1 MISNVM
7 AAGKKLLRPS
17 RPSAKMTKKESN
29 TTMSAMMHQGRAI
42 YAFFERN
49 WNITKRYWAWEL
61 VWLVYLIVNA
71 LSVMYIGVNAQR
83 FSTGKVDTNFFI
95 LYLLIGTAVW
105 SYLSVTFEGVTDMIT
120 IERWEGTIEH
130 TFMAPISR
138 FTHLIGSCWYA
149 VVHGLL
155 FTFIQLLV
163 VGAFFHLDLSHANYL
178 TATFMLLAGSV
189 SFIGF
194 GIAASVLPLL
204 FTERGSQ
211 MSYIVRAVLLLVS
224 GVYYPVT
231 VLPGWMQPLASI
243 SPATYVLEGLR
254 SALLGN
260 QVIWSSE
267 IWSYTW
273 PLIITG
279 IVSIPLSIYIFRIAE
294 RYAKRTGKLKRNG

>member
-1 MISNVM
+1 
-7 AAGKKLLRPS
+7 
-17 RPSAKMTKKESN
+17 
-29 TTMSAMMHQGRAI
+29 MSSLMHQGRAT

-49 WNITKRYWAWEL
+49 WNLTKRYWAWEI
-61 VWLVYLIVNA
+61 VWLVYNIVNA
-71 LSVMYIGVNAQR
+71 MSVTYIGA
-83 FSTGKVDTNFFI
+83 SASLITGTPINTSYLI
-95 LYLLIGTAVW
+95 LYLLIGTSVW

-149 VVHGLL
+149 VAHGLL

-163 VGAFFHLDLSHANYL
+163 VGAFFHLDLNHANYL
-178 TATFMLLAGSV
+178 TAVFMLLVGSV

-194 GIAASVLPLL
+194 GIGASILPLL
-204 FTERGSQ
+204 YTERGSQ
-211 MSYIVRAVLLLVS
+211 MSYIVRAILLLVS
-224 GVYYPVT
+224 GVYYPIQ
-231 VLPGWMQPLASI
+231 VLPAWMQPLARI
-243 SPATYVLEGLR
+243 SPATYVLDGLR
-254 SALLGN
+254 AGLLN
-260 QVIWSSE
+260 NRVFWSPE

-279 IVSIPLSIYIFRIAE
+279 IVSVPLGIYIFRIAE

>member
-1 MISNVM
+1 
-7 AAGKKLLRPS
+7 
-17 RPSAKMTKKESN
+17 
-29 TTMSAMMHQGRAI
+29 MSSFMHQGRAS

-49 WNITKRYWAWEL
+49 WNLTKRYWAWEI
-61 VWLVYLIVNA
+61 VWLIYNVVNA
-71 LSVMYIGVNAQR
+71 LSVTFIGAGAALVTKQ
-83 FSTGKVDTNFFI
+83 KIDTSYLT

-138 FTHLIGSCWYA
+138 FTHLVGSCWYA
-149 VVHGLL
+149 IAHGIL
-155 FTFIQLLV
+155 FTFLQLFV
-163 VGAFFHLDLSHANYL
+163 VALFFHLDLSHANYL
-178 TATFMLLAGSV
+178 TAIFVLLMGSV

-194 GIAASVLPLL
+194 GIAASILPLL
-204 FTERGSQ
+204 YTEKGSQ

-224 GVYYPVT
+224 GVYAPVA
-231 VLPGWMQPLASI
+231 VLPGWMQPLARI

-254 SALLGN
+254 DGLLN
-260 QVIWSSE
+260 NRPIWSPE
-267 IWSYTW
+267 IWNVTW

-279 IVSIPLSIYIFRIAE
+279 VVSIPVSIWIFGVAE